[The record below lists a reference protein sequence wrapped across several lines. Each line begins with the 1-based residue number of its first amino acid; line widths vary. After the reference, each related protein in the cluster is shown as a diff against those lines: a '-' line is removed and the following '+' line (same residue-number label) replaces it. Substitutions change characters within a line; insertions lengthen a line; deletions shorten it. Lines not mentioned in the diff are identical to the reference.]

1 MEKFIYQYP
10 IKQYFGKGI
19 LDEALK
25 AELQNM
31 GKTVM
36 LACIDA
42 LASFIREIGMPTRW
56 SDIGVTAEATLR
68 KAADSTVLTAGYC
81 RRFTHDEL
89 FEVLKETI

>member
-42 LASFIREIGMPTRW
+42 LESFLSLIHI
-56 SDIGVTAEATLR
+56 
-68 KAADSTVLTAGYC
+68 
-81 RRFTHDEL
+81 
-89 FEVLKETI
+89 